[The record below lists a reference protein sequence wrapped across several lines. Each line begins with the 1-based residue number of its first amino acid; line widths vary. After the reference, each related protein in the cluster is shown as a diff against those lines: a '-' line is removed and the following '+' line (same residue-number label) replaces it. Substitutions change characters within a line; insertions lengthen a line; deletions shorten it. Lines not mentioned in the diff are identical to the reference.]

1 MLTQY
6 DEFPVH
12 QYAYPFSEL
21 PSNDLNWDDGYF
33 FGVYNAEAKLFL
45 YTGMR
50 VTPNANM
57 IGAYAGVSLAGRQ
70 LTVRSSRTWRQNV
83 DTSVGPIRY
92 EFTKPF
98 REIRLV
104 CEQNASPVSFDLRW
118 LATAPAH
125 EEAHHYA
132 KNGGRVTTDQ
142 TRYAQAGTAEGWIE
156 VEGERYEVTP
166 FEWYADR
173 DHSWGL
179 YEPRSPL
186 SDPKEWLPPAESA
199 GGQRM
204 LRFWMPFS
212 AREYS
217 GFFHFHEDEH
227 GGQVGLNDA
236 FGTPFEGALDFGWD
250 AEKPRLHF
258 VKGEHELTFL
268 PGTRVIEGGTIRLED
283 EHGRDWRVTLE
294 HVCMPWTTFPIGY
307 YQGTW
312 NDGGNIHT
320 YHGPDDP
327 YVEWDEVD
335 FSSQPAKYTLRGEKG
350 RTFDKVYGAEYVFK
364 CRTEGPEGTSEGL
377 SHVEFFMHRRYSR
390 YQPQDG

>member
-21 PSNDLNWDDGYF
+21 PANDLNWDDGYF

-70 LTVRSSRTWRQNV
+70 LTVRSSRTWRQHV

-104 CEQNASPVSFDLRW
+104 CEPNVWPVSFEVRW

-142 TRYAQAGTAEGWIE
+142 TRYAQAGTAEGW
-156 VEGERYEVTP
+156 
-166 FEWYADR
+166 
-173 DHSWGL
+173 
-179 YEPRSPL
+179 
-186 SDPKEWLPPAESA
+186 
-199 GGQRM
+199 
-204 LRFWMPFS
+204 
-212 AREYS
+212 
-217 GFFHFHEDEH
+217 
-227 GGQVGLNDA
+227 
-236 FGTPFEGALDFGWD
+236 
-250 AEKPRLHF
+250 
-258 VKGEHELTFL
+258 
-268 PGTRVIEGGTIRLED
+268 
-283 EHGRDWRVTLE
+283 
-294 HVCMPWTTFPIGY
+294 
-307 YQGTW
+307 
-312 NDGGNIHT
+312 
-320 YHGPDDP
+320 
-327 YVEWDEVD
+327 
-335 FSSQPAKYTLRGEKG
+335 
-350 RTFDKVYGAEYVFK
+350 
-364 CRTEGPEGTSEGL
+364 
-377 SHVEFFMHRRYSR
+377 
-390 YQPQDG
+390 